1 MSTQRAGCTFLRQVQ
16 GAHTK
21 ASFTKRK
28 VTIMKKLLVV
38 SALVA
43 GLALMPGLAAAQEVG
58 KVISSTPVLKRV
70 TEPKS
75 TCTNDAEGRQ
85 RCTTQMV
92 TEDRTIGYKVV
103 YEYAGRQHSAQLPFA
118 PGATIPLEVNVAP
131 QSAPVRSTT
140 PPINTVYSSEPR
152 TVYVAEQPVIETVY
166 RDRVYV
172 ESPYYYSRP
181 YPYNY
186 ASSYYSPLYPVLGL
200 GLGYAAGYYAGGY
213 RGYRGGYG
221 HSGHWRR

>member
-1 MSTQRAGCTFLRQVQ
+1 
-16 GAHTK
+16 
-21 ASFTKRK
+21 
-28 VTIMKKLLVV
+28 MKKLLVV

-43 GLALMPGLAAAQEVG
+43 SSTLMSGLAAAQEVG

-75 TCTNDAEGRQ
+75 TCTNDADGRQ

-103 YEYAGRQHSAQLPFA
+103 YEYAGRQHTAQLPFA

-131 QSAPVRSTT
+131 QGAPVRSTT
-140 PPINTVYSSEPR
+140 PPINTVYSGEPR
-152 TVYVAEQPVIETVY
+152 AAYVAESPVVETVY

-172 ESPYYYSRP
+172 ESPYYYDRP
-181 YPYNY
+181 Y
-186 ASSYYSPLYPVLGL
+186 YYSSRYYNPLYPVLGL
-200 GLGYAAGYYAGGY
+200 GLGYAAGYYAGGF
-213 RGYRGGYG
+213 RGGYR
-221 HSGHWRR
+221 HSGHWHR

>member
-1 MSTQRAGCTFLRQVQ
+1 
-16 GAHTK
+16 
-21 ASFTKRK
+21 
-28 VTIMKKLLVV
+28 MKKVLVV

-43 GLALMPGLAAAQEVG
+43 SSALMSGLAAAQEVG

-75 TCTNDAEGRQ
+75 TCTNDAEGKQ

-103 YEYAGRQHSAQLPFA
+103 YEYAGRQHTAQLPFA
-118 PGATIPLEVNVAP
+118 PGATIPIEVNVAP
-131 QSAPVRSTT
+131 QGAPVRSV
-140 PPINTVYSSEPR
+140 PPINTVYAPEPR
-152 TVYVAEQPVIETVY
+152 TIYVTESPVVETVY

-172 ESPYYYSRP
+172 ESPYYDSRP
-181 YPYNY
+181 YYY
-186 ASSYYSPLYPVLGL
+186 GSSYYNPLYPVLGL

-213 RGYRGGYG
+213 RGGYR
-221 HSGHWRR
+221 HFGHWRR

>member
-1 MSTQRAGCTFLRQVQ
+1 
-16 GAHTK
+16 
-21 ASFTKRK
+21 
-28 VTIMKKLLVV
+28 MKKLLVV

-43 GLALMPGLAAAQEVG
+43 GSALTSGLAAAQEVG

-75 TCTNDAEGRQ
+75 TCTNDAESKQ
-85 RCTTQMV
+85 RCATQVV

-103 YEYAGRQHSAQLPFA
+103 YEYAGHQHTAQLPFA
-118 PGATIPLEVNVAP
+118 PGATIPLEVKVAP
-131 QSAPVRSTT
+131 QGAQVSSA
-140 PPINTVYSSEPR
+140 PPINSVQLSGPS
-152 TVYVAEQPVIETVY
+152 TVYVAESPVVETVY

-172 ESPYYYSRP
+172 ESPYYYSGP